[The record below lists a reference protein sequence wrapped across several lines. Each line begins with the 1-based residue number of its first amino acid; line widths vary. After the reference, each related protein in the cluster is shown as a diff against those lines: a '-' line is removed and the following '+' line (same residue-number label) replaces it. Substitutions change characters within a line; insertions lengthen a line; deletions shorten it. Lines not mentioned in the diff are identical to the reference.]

1 MKKRRS
7 NKYILLLAAAT
18 FFILFFIF
26 TFIVKSKSLDQFDFD
41 TTVRI
46 QNHLPRRFDPILSFF
61 SLIGSFE
68 IRSIFIA
75 ILLILFKKL
84 RAILIIGLYG
94 GAHIVE
100 IFGKYFMHHPGPPFL
115 FFRYDINFLFPS
127 SYVQTGSS
135 YPSGHS
141 LRSVFFTILFIFFL
155 TKFKKL
161 NKWVR
166 VLISMLAIGLCFVM
180 LLSRISLGEH
190 WTTDVIGGSLMGLAI
205 GFSSLLLL

>member
-1 MKKRRS
+1 
-7 NKYILLLAAAT
+7 
-18 FFILFFIF
+18 
-26 TFIVKSKSLDQFDFD
+26 
-41 TTVRI
+41 VRI

-68 IRSIFIA
+68 IISIFIA

>member
-68 IRSIFIA
+68 IISIFIA

>member
-7 NKYILLLAAAT
+7 NKLLLLFAAGT
-18 FFILFFIF
+18 FFILFIIF
-26 TFIVKSKSLDQFDFD
+26 TFIVKSKTLDTFDFD

-68 IRSIFIA
+68 IISIFIG
-75 ILLILFKKL
+75 ILLILFKRL

-94 GAHIVE
+94 GAHVVE

-141 LRSVFFTILFIFFL
+141 LRSVFFTVLFIFFI
-155 TKFKKL
+155 FNIKKM

-166 VLISMLAIGLCFVM
+166 VLISLLAIGLCFVM
-180 LLSRISLGEH
+180 LLSRVSLGEH